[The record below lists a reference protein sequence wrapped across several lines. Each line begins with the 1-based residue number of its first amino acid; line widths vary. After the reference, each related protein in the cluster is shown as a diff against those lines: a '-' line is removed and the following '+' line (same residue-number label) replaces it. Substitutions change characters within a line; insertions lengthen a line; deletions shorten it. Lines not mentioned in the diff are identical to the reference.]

1 MERQKKEKSTEREI
15 VRRKVPRSKDDRKE
29 VVASSVAGRDVVSGE
44 PVRVSV
50 IIPHFSA
57 LKSAKECLTAL
68 QKHGDDICEILIAG
82 MEPVSAL
89 KSFVAKSAKAD
100 GHLVLLPQQ
109 STEGRIARLNNAMHN
124 AQGDF
129 IAIVDESIIVTSEW
143 ISHLHTCMH
152 RDKVTT
158 IVGPLFSAGT
168 GMQSI
173 QFTGKMS
180 GLDKEAALFYQ
191 RNRDRRVPAIMVS
204 GLCLML
210 KKDLIER
217 INGFDPSFE
226 EEGGEV
232 EDFCLRAEL
241 EGFRIMIAGDVLV
254 GAIGN
259 PTIQAA
265 GKAFSKK
272 WNSVDPASSM
282 GQRLR
287 SWRIRNN
294 AEHHEF
300 AGRVDGAITVL
311 KGGIAVFPQSKRLY
325 TLLVWTYIRAKRFDE
340 AMEFIKSTPDAIKKN
355 REWLELTAFCLIGLK
370 QISPAMECVERALAI
385 RSTSAR
391 AILLKGILAEYD
403 GNVQKAVECFQQ
415 SSKENP
421 ADGSA
426 TSHLGSLRWTQGDR
440 AAALSLVERAFVLSP
455 TDEDILATFKEIA
468 GQMGKQEL
476 LLQRLQ
482 EGLVFYPQHRGM
494 LYAYAEICSALG
506 KYDDAYRTLKQGLLE
521 FGPEATVL
529 QSGSELRQRLV
540 PPGKKSQ
547 KPILSVCMIMK
558 NEEKNLVRSLASIDP
573 IADEIVVMDTGST
586 DNSKAVCVFFGA
598 SVHDAEWQEDFSAA
612 RNESIAHAAGS
623 WILVLDA
630 DEVIAQADHAALRE
644 LVEKKS
650 RKKVAYSLKL
660 RDYVAAGTLDGWN
673 PNGGEYR
680 EEMGDGWLPGTT
692 IRLFPNEKQICFQ
705 NKVHETVDASLA
717 EAGIEIKAC
726 DVVVHHYGRL
736 DAARTPE
743 KAERALAIAR
753 MKLQESGQ
761 SDTHLLTELALQ
773 EQGLQHFTEAL
784 ELWERLVKTAPKD
797 IKGYLGVGQCSIKLQ
812 KYQAAITALRKA
824 LEFDPASHEGA
835 VLLAQ
840 AYLHLAR
847 TSDAVVLLEEYCE
860 SNRNDGFAHVVLAAA
875 YICHDREAKAQ
886 RVIRGLREQQIA
898 YIEFMNELAQILR
911 AEGKE
916 MHADALEI
924 AAMPPQARRW

>member
-1 MERQKKEKSTEREI
+1 MERQKKEKSTERKI
-15 VRRKVPRSKDDRKE
+15 IHRKVPRSKDDRKE
-29 VVASSVAGRDVVSGE
+29 VVAPSAAGTDVVSE
-44 PVRVSV
+44 VPVRVSV

-82 MEPVSAL
+82 IEPVSAL
-89 KSFVAKSAKAD
+89 KSFVAKCAKAD
-100 GHLVLLPQQ
+100 GRLVLLPQG
-109 STEGRIARLNNAMHN
+109 SSEGRIARLNNAMHDT
-124 AQGDF
+124 QGEF
-129 IAIVDESIIVTSEW
+129 IAIVDESVIVTPAW
-143 ISHLHTCMH
+143 ISHLHACMH

-158 IVGPLFSAGT
+158 IVGPLFPAGT

-173 QFTGKMS
+173 QFTGKTS

-191 RNRDRRVPAIMVS
+191 RNRDRRVPATVVS

-210 KKDLIER
+210 KKDLVER
-217 INGFDPSFE
+217 INGFDPSLE

-254 GAIGN
+254 GTTGN

-265 GKAFSKK
+265 GREFSKK
-272 WNSVDPASSM
+272 WNSVDPVSSM
-282 GQRLR
+282 GHRLR
-287 SWRIRNN
+287 SWRIRNS

-300 AGRVDGAITVL
+300 GGRVDRAITVL
-311 KGGIAVFPQSKRLY
+311 KDGIAAYPQSKRLY
-325 TLLVWTYIRAKRFDE
+325 TLLVWTYIRAKRFEE
-340 AMEFIKSTPDAIKKN
+340 AMDFITSTPDAIKKN
-355 REWLELTAFCLIGLK
+355 REWLELTALCLIGLK
-370 QISPAMECVERALAI
+370 QIAPAKECVERALAI

-391 AILLKGILAEYD
+391 AILLKGILAEYEGD
-403 GNVQKAVECFQQ
+403 VQKAAECFEQ
-415 SSKENP
+415 SAKENP

-440 AAALSLVERAFVLSP
+440 AAALALVERAFVLSP
-455 TDEDILATFKEIA
+455 TDEDILTAFKEIA
-468 GQMGKQEL
+468 GQMGKHEL

-521 FGPEATVL
+521 FGPEVTVL
-529 QSGSELRQRLV
+529 QSGSELRQRLT
-540 PPGKKSQ
+540 PARKKSQ
-547 KPILSVCMIMK
+547 KPMLSVCMIIK
-558 NEEKNLVRSLASIDP
+558 NEEKNLVRALVSIDP
-573 IADEIVVMDTGST
+573 IADEIIVVDTGST
-586 DNSKAVCVFFGA
+586 DNSKAVCAFFGA
-598 SVHDAEWQEDFSAA
+598 SVHDAEWKEDFSAA
-612 RNESIAHAAGS
+612 RNESIAYAAGS

-644 LVEKKS
+644 LIEKKS
-650 RKKVAYSLKL
+650 RKKVAYSLQL
-660 RDYVAAGTLDGWN
+660 RDYVAAGTPGDRN
-673 PNGGEYR
+673 QNSGEYH
-680 EEMGDGWLPGTT
+680 EEMGDGWLPGETV
-692 IRLFPNEKQICFQ
+692 RLFPNEKEIRFQ

-726 DVVVHHYGRL
+726 AVVVHHYGRL
-736 DAARTPE
+736 DAAHTPE
-743 KAERALAIAR
+743 KAERALVIAR

-761 SDTHLLTELALQ
+761 GDTQLLTDLALQ

-784 ELWERLVKTAPKD
+784 ELWERLVKTVPKD
-797 IKGYLGVGQCSIKLQ
+797 IKGWLGVGQCSIKLQ

-824 LEFDPASHEGA
+824 LEFDPASHEGV

-840 AYLHLAR
+840 AYLHLGR

-860 SNRNDGFAHVVLAAA
+860 SNGNDGFAHVVLAAA
-875 YICHDREAKAQ
+875 YACHDRDAKAQ
-886 RVIRGLREQQIA
+886 RVLRGLREQQIA
-898 YIEFMNELAQILR
+898 YSEFMSDLAQSLR

-924 AAMPPQARRW
+924 AAMHPQTRRW